1 MIKALIENY
10 KELTVVGVFAIMMAW
25 YLWHQTKRQ
34 AKREDKHDVIQ
45 REERL
50 FYRGLVTNDM
60 KELHQDNIKNA
71 ELNIQGIALQKEM
84 IKDFK
89 DHNGHSKQFSKK
101 MVETLDLMCKKIDRR
116 RSNKKVK
123 VNRRK

>member
-25 YLWHQTKRQ
+25 YLWHQTRYQ
-34 AKREDKHDVIQ
+34 SKREDKHDLIQ

-50 FYRGLVTNDM
+50 FYRSLVSNDL
-60 KELHQDNIKNA
+60 KGLHQDSLKNT
-71 ELNIQGIALQKEM
+71 ELNVRGIALQKEM
-84 IKDFK
+84 INDFK
-89 DHNGHSKQFSKK
+89 SHNGHSKEFSKK
-101 MVETLDLMCKKIDRR
+101 MVKTLDLICNKIDRR

-123 VNRRK
+123 VNRRV